1 MRILSVK
8 QMKQLVED
16 TYRNSENTI
25 NENTPEG
32 GIVFYEIEYEA
43 IKDSY
48 GKIQWQLIPDCSDNP
63 SLMVTDGK
71 FGATELIPCQFS
83 YLPLNNSYWV
93 ENNLIDGLNPIEN
106 KDWDLY
112 KTSNY
117 FSFDWNIYEFVDY
130 EDEKYTQGVTNI
142 MPGMKMTNFVVFNK
156 NEIQMMIDLL
166 SKGLN
171 IKGCDLDD

>member
-8 QMKQLVED
+8 QMKQLVE
-16 TYRNSENTI
+16 
-25 NENTPEG
+25 NTPEG
-32 GIVFYEIEYEA
+32 GIVFFEIEYEA
-43 IKDSY
+43 IKDRY
-48 GKIQWQLIPDCSDNP
+48 GEIQWQLTPDCSDNP

-71 FGATELIPCQFS
+71 LGATELIHCQFS
-83 YLPLNNSYWV
+83 YLPLNNSYWT

-106 KDWDLY
+106 KDCDLY
-112 KTSNY
+112 KTYSY
-117 FSFDWNIYEFVDY
+117 FNFDWNIYEFVDY
-130 EDEKYTQGVTNI
+130 EDENFTQCVTNI
-142 MPGMKMTNFVVFNK
+142 MPGTKMTNFVVLNK

>member
-1 MRILSVK
+1 
-8 QMKQLVED
+8 
-16 TYRNSENTI
+16 
-25 NENTPEG
+25 
-32 GIVFYEIEYEA
+32 
-43 IKDSY
+43 
-48 GKIQWQLIPDCSDNP
+48 
-63 SLMVTDGK
+63 MVTDGK

-112 KTSNY
+112 KTSSY